1 MRTAYDIAA
10 DLQQAFELEEISM
23 RRHDRRGLIACAL
36 WEDALETE
44 AAQLTAAGSAV
55 CA

>member
-10 DLQQAFELEEISM
+10 DLQQALELEEISFQFG
-23 RRHDRRGLIACAL
+23 DRRGIIACAL

-44 AAQLTAAGSAV
+44 AAQLSTAGSPV
-55 CA
+55 SS